1 MEENQQGQLSENLQP
16 QPVQQENYYQ
26 SNPEGNNIYTPPTLN
41 TIITSN
47 VPQAENKSNQN
58 TYNNNSD
65 TNSLWYDLSILSW
78 FLFLCAGL
86 TSYKEHLA
94 PQDYYQPVGAYL
106 TLVIGLITTIG
117 TIGFIIYFKN
127 TTLNKNQNMLNGML
141 GEMSKYHSVCLFLVT
156 LLLISLNNPGRKA
169 SYVFSLIFSTLSY
182 GSLFFIYLKTEFEA
196 NWYEMLTTKKGL
208 FSCLIAFSFYSIF
221 YSIGA
226 IGSWKKEDGEDFV
239 KGSGISFSILIGLG
253 NLGFAFFFKD
263 ILVAITNF
271 LIYFEMGKY
280 FYDNKPSNIK
290 ADGVIDII
298 MAIASSGVIFYLLFK
313 ERDSLYRS

>member
-1 MEENQQGQLSENLQP
+1 MEENRQDQLSENLQP
-16 QPVQQENYYQ
+16 QPVSEEHYYQ
-26 SNPEGNNIYTPPTLN
+26 SNLEGNNIYTPPA
-41 TIITSN
+41 SN
-47 VPQAENKSNQN
+47 IVVASNIQPVENKPPQN
-58 TYNNNSD
+58 TNNNNCD

-94 PQDYYQPVGAYL
+94 PDNYKPVGAYL

-156 LLLISLNNPGRKA
+156 LLLISLTNPLVKA
-169 SYVFSLIFSTLSY
+169 SFVFSLIFSILSY

-196 NWYEMLTTKKGL
+196 NWYEMLTIKKGL
-208 FSCLIAFSFYSIF
+208 FSCLIAFTCYSVFYSIA
-221 YSIGA
+221 A
-226 IGSWKKEDGEDFV
+226 IGSWSEDSNDFR

-263 ILVAITNF
+263 ILVAIINL
-271 LIYFEMGKY
+271 LIYIEMGKF
-280 FYDNKPSNIK
+280 FYDKKPNNIK

-298 MAIASSGVIFYLLFK
+298 MSIASFGVIFYLLFK
-313 ERDSLYRS
+313 ERDNLYRS

>member
-16 QPVQQENYYQ
+16 QPVQEENAYQ
-26 SNPEGNNIYTPPTLN
+26 SNPEGNNIYNPPTLN

-47 VPQAENKSNQN
+47 TQPIENQSKQN
-58 TYNNNSD
+58 ANNNNSD

-94 PQDYYQPVGAYL
+94 PNWYVPVGAYL

-127 TTLNKNQNMLNGML
+127 TTLNKNQNMLNSLL
-141 GEMSKYHSVCLFLVT
+141 GEMSKYHSICLFLVT
-156 LLLISLNNPGRKA
+156 LLLVTLANPYRKA
-169 SYVFSLIFSTLSY
+169 SFVFSLIFSILAY
-182 GSLFFIYLKTEFEA
+182 GSLFFVYLKTEFEGI
-196 NWYEMLTTKKGL
+196 WYEMLTIKKGL
-208 FSCLIAFSFYSIF
+208 FSCLIAFTCYTMF

-226 IGSWKKEDGEDFV
+226 IGSMNDDNEDFL
-239 KGSGISFSILIGLG
+239 KGSGVSFSILIGLG

-263 ILVAITNF
+263 ILVAIMNL
-271 LIYFEMGKY
+271 LIYIEMGKF
-280 FYDNKPSNIK
+280 FYDKKPGNIK

-298 MAIASSGVIFYLLFK
+298 MAIVSFGVIFYLLFK
-313 ERDSLYRS
+313 ERDNLYRS

>member
-1 MEENQQGQLSENLQP
+1 MEENRQDQLTETLQP
-16 QPVQQENYYQ
+16 QPVQEQNYYQ
-26 SNPEGNNIYTPPTLN
+26 SNPEENKIYSPPTTN
-41 TIITSN
+41 TVITSN
-47 VPQAENKSNQN
+47 MQPVENTSNQKSN
-58 TYNNNSD
+58 NNNCD

-94 PQDYYQPVGAYL
+94 PDNYQPVGAYL

-117 TIGFIIYFKN
+117 VIGFIIYFKN
-127 TTLNKNQNMLNGML
+127 TTLNKNQTLLNGML

-156 LLLISLNNPGRKA
+156 LLLISFTNPKRKA
-169 SYVFSLIFSTLSY
+169 SYIFSLIFSILSY

-196 NWYEMLTTKKGL
+196 AWYEMLTIKKGI
-208 FSCLIAFSFYSIF
+208 FSCLIAFTCYEMFYSIA
-221 YSIGA
+221 A
-226 IGSWKKEDGEDFV
+226 IGSWGKPVNDFV

-263 ILVAITNF
+263 ILVAIINL
-271 LIYFEMGKY
+271 LIYIEMGKF
-280 FYDNKPSNIK
+280 FYDKKPNNIN

-298 MAIASSGVIFYLLFK
+298 MGIISAGVIFYLLLK